1 MSQKRKNPDTK
12 NDNTKDNESKNDNKR
27 NKYNNEDIP
36 PIRPPPIL
44 RLMFGIPPYE
54 LRNKFNMDSNPD
66 DENPEDKEPKKKKDN
81 DDDYFKVNGK
91 LVELL
96 PLWRE
101 VKTIKDLIEIGE
113 CYDPKDEKRYVINL
127 KILNRC
133 VPALKELN
141 NMIGMKSIKERVID
155 LFFFHLQSFFKDDQE
170 GQMMHTIIEG
180 TPGSGKTEV
189 AKILAK
195 IYYGLGIVENKK
207 FTIAKRSDLIGKY
220 LGHTAKNTQKVFDK
234 AKGGVIFIDE
244 AYSLGN
250 PEGRDSFSKE
260 CIDTINQNLTE
271 MKSKTIVIVA
281 GYKKE
286 LAQSFFS
293 YNPGLLRRFPYRFTI
308 GKYTFTDICQIYEKK
323 VENNKW
329 VLNKSEDKKRLDF
342 FEKNIKFFPYN
353 GGDMEI
359 LWDFTKITHARRVF
373 GKDPKLRKIINM
385 EDINNGFKL
394 MLTNDEIKNRNNKL
408 SDSLLASIYC

>member
-1 MSQKRKNPDTK
+1 M
-12 NDNTKDNESKNDNKR
+12 
-27 NKYNNEDIP
+27 
-36 PIRPPPIL
+36 L
-44 RLMFGIPPYE
+44 GIPPYS
-54 LRNKFNMDSNPD
+54 LQDKFNEEHENDGPENNKKTKKQEESD
-66 DENPEDKEPKKKKDN
+66 DN
-81 DDDYFKVNGK
+81 YFKVNGK
-91 LVELL
+91 LVKLL

-101 VKTIKDLIEIGE
+101 VKTIKDLIEIGD
-113 CYDPKDEKRYVINL
+113 CYDQEDDKRYVINL

-133 VPALKELN
+133 VPALRELN

-155 LFFFHLQSFFKDDQE
+155 LFFFHLQSFFKDNEQ

-195 IYYGLGIVENKK
+195 IYYGLGIVENEK

-220 LGHTAKNTQKVFDK
+220 LGHTAKTTQKVFDK
-234 AKGGVIFIDE
+234 AKGGIIFIDE

-250 PEGRDSFSKE
+250 PDGKDSFSKE

-271 MKSKTIVIVA
+271 MKSKTIVIIA

-308 GKYTFTDICQIYEKK
+308 DKYTFTDICQIYEKK

-329 VLNKSEDKKRLDF
+329 ILEKTESKKRLKF
-342 FEKNIKFFPYN
+342 FEKNIKFFPHY

-373 GKDPKLRKIINM
+373 GKDPKLRKIINIK
-385 EDINNGFKL
+385 DINNGFQL

-408 SDSLLASIYC
+408 SDSILSTLYC